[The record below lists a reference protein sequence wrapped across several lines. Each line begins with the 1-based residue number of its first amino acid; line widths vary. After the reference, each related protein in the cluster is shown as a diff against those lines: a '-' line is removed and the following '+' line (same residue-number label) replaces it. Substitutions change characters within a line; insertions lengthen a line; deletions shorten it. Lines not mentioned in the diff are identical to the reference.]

1 MQKND
6 FFACAGRA
14 LLTTIFRK
22 SIILSLMALFLDIFL
37 TDFSISCTL
46 MG

>member
-6 FFACAGRA
+6 FFACAGRV
-14 LLTTIFRK
+14 LLTIFRK